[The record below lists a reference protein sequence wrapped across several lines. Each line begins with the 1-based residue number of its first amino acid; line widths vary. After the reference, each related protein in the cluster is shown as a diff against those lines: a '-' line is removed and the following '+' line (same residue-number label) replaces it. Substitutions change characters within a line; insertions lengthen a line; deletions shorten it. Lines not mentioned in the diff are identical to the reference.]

1 VPQSTSLAPEA
12 WITLAQSGVSDAI
25 AAANCAGEVPIGTM
39 PSSSKRLRTSRSVRM
54 RTASR
59 WSLAMIGSGVPAG
72 ASSANQA
79 VASKAREARFDHGR
93 QVGR

>member
-1 VPQSTSLAPEA
+1 
-12 WITLAQSGVSDAI
+12 
-25 AAANCAGEVPIGTM
+25 
-39 PSSSKRLRTSRSVRM
+39 M